1 LLGAEEMDCYA
12 LIDLH
17 KDHVILFVPQ
27 LDNLYKIWMNILTKE
42 EASAKYGVEVRY
54 INQIEETL

>member
-1 LLGAEEMDCYA
+1 MDCYA

-17 KDHVILFVPQ
+17 KDHIILFVPQ
-27 LDNLYKIWMNILTKE
+27 LDNLYKIWMNIFTKE
-42 EASAKYGVEVRY
+42 EASTKYGVEVRY